1 MTDQPRPPSSARRLF
16 SMTILVSEVFVVLF
30 AVLVVVGLRLVP
42 AGAAWAGAAALTV
55 LLVTAAGLLRTR
67 AGNLL
72 GWVAQLALLAVSVT
86 VPTMLVLTGVF
97 VVMWVVAQR
106 VGGRVDRERRER
118 HAAELAARV
127 EP

>member
-16 SMTILVSEVFVVLF
+16 SMTILVSEVFAVLF

-67 AGNLL
+67 AGYLL

>member
-67 AGNLL
+67 AGYLL

-97 VVMWVVAQR
+97 VVGWVVAQR

>member
-67 AGNLL
+67 AGHVL

-97 VVMWVVAQR
+97 VVMWAVAQR

>member
-67 AGNLL
+67 AGYLL
-72 GWVAQLALLAVSVT
+72 GWVAQLALLAVS
-86 VPTMLVLTGVF
+86 
-97 VVMWVVAQR
+97 QR

>member
-67 AGNLL
+67 AGYLL

>member
-30 AVLVVVGLRLVP
+30 AVLVVVGLRVVP

>member
-1 MTDQPRPPSSARRLF
+1 
-16 SMTILVSEVFVVLF
+16 
-30 AVLVVVGLRLVP
+30 
-42 AGAAWAGAAALTV
+42 V

-67 AGNLL
+67 AGYLL